1 MQVMARLALQFGK
14 RKMKKMHLI
23 SNIKF
28 LKIMKKQIFSWG
40 LMLAATFTL
49 TNCAQELDNPVQ
61 PETEGFPFE
70 LVASTPEVKTVNDG
84 IATKWADGDKINV
97 FHAIGETTEYKNDGA
112 FTVEDVNAGVFAGEL
127 CEPLD
132 PEEEYDWYVLYPYNQ
147 KIETPGAQTAG
158 YTYIGY
164 STGLNQTGYN
174 STASLKGSVCPL
186 YGVLKYGGVE
196 PVIEMNHLSS
206 VVAIKVTNKNDEPLT
221 ITTASFTATEDIVGS
236 YYINFATTPVEY
248 SPSAANYVKN
258 TAVVNV
264 SNGTALAK
272 GESAVLYAAIK
283 PFTATAGQKLTLSV
297 NGYEKSLSLTQ
308 DVTFTAGKIKTLN
321 FAYDFVAE
329 PEPEGTATFTWDL
342 TKASYSSAS
351 ASEVTWQSDYVNM
364 VLTKGNSS
372 TNANNYLGGTNNNAH
387 TRVYKDQVL
396 TFTTSDGVLVQSV
409 EFNVVSS
416 YMAAFEGAT
425 WTNATATTSG
435 SVRKA
440 VPTDASKEFS
450 VTIGTAT
457 RFNSVTVYYVLDG
470 NYVPPTLESIK
481 VENAKTEYF
490 VGDAFVEPD
499 VFAVYD
505 NGNEIPVSEGVTFSG
520 FDSSA
525 AAENQVVTVT
535 YEGMTCTYEVVI
547 SEKQEGGVAPAG
559 TVLWSETW
567 GTYTGTVANYNFT
580 GTTVYGGNTDNLAYS
595 VDNANDKIESTTAN
609 PISSNNLF
617 FYKTAASSW
626 TVQGI
631 DLAGAAS
638 VTLKYTV
645 NRTNVAVYYSV
656 DGAAEVQ
663 LSASSS
669 SGVNTKTISNLSGST
684 LKLRFNKTGTS
695 QNCRIDDISVTVN

>member
-1 MQVMARLALQFGK
+1 
-14 RKMKKMHLI
+14 MHFI

-84 IATKWADGDKINV
+84 MTTKWADGDKINV

-127 CEPLD
+127 CEPLNQ
-132 PEEEYDWYVLYPYNQ
+132 EEEYDWYVLYPYNQ

-221 ITTASFTATEDIVGS
+221 ITTATFTATEDIVGS

-283 PFTATAGQKLTLSV
+283 PFTASEGQTLTLSV
-297 NGYEKSLSLTQ
+297 NGYEKSLVLTQ

-321 FAYDFVAE
+321 FPYDFVAE

-351 ASEVTWQSDYVNM
+351 TSEVSWKSDYVNM
-364 VLTKGNSS
+364 VLTKGTST
-372 TNANNYLGGTNNNAH
+372 TNANNYLGGTNAH

-396 TFTTSDGVLVQSV
+396 TFTAADGVLVQSV
-409 EFNVVSS
+409 EFNVVSG
-416 YMAAFEGAT
+416 YMDEFEGAT

-440 VPTDASKEFS
+440 VPTDASKDFS
-450 VTIGTAT
+450 VTIGSAT
-457 RFNSVTVYYVLDG
+457 RLNSVTVYYVLDE

-505 NGNEIPVSEGVTFSG
+505 NGNEISVSEGVTFSG

-547 SEKQEGGVAPAG
+547 SEKQEGGSDPVATSG

-567 GTYTGTVANYNFT
+567 ADAGVNSTTFASNSAISTYNYAGRTGFGDNASNVTYTADASNNVRITKSS
-580 GTTVYGGNTDNLAYS
+580 GGNCTSGHLWFNRS
-595 VDNANDKIESTTAN
+595 VAGELKTSAIKLYGATSLSFSHSQGTSG
-609 PISSNNLF
+609 SSCE
-617 FYKTAASSW
+617 
-626 TVQGI
+626 
-631 DLAGAAS
+631 
-638 VTLKYTV
+638 TL
-645 NRTNVAVYYSV
+645 YSV
-656 DGAAEVQ
+656 DGGSTWTSLGTQSGAIAKKTYTFTVQ
-663 LSASSS
+663 DETESIMIKLVHASSNAK
-669 SGVNTKTISNLSGST
+669 NTRVDNLE
-684 LKLRFNKTGTS
+684 LKAN
-695 QNCRIDDISVTVN
+695 

>member
-1 MQVMARLALQFGK
+1 MQVMARLALPIGK
-14 RKMKKMHLI
+14 RKVKKMHFI

-84 IATKWADGDKINV
+84 MTTKWATGDKINV
-97 FHAIGETTEYKNDGA
+97 FHAIGESTEYKNDGA

-164 STGLNQTGYN
+164 STGLTQTGYN

-196 PVIEMNHLSS
+196 PELEMQHLSS

-221 ITTASFTATEDIVGS
+221 VTTASFTATEDIVGS
-236 YYINFATTPVEY
+236 YFIDLTGESVAYTA
-248 SPSAANYVKN
+248 SGANYVKN

-283 PFTATAGQKLTLSV
+283 PFTAPAGQKLTLSV
-297 NGYEKSLSLTQ
+297 NGYSKEITLSK

-321 FAYDFVAE
+321 FAYEFVAE
-329 PEPEGTATFTWDL
+329 PEPEGTATYSWDL
-342 TKASYSSAS
+342 TKASYASAS
-351 ASEVTWQSDYVNM
+351 ASEVKWESDYVNM
-364 VLTKGNSS
+364 VLTKGGSS
-372 TNANNYLGGTNNNAH
+372 TTANNYLGGTNAH

-396 TFTTSDGVLVQSV
+396 TFKSADGVVVQSV
-409 EFNVVSS
+409 EFNVVSG
-416 YMAAFEGAT
+416 YIDEFEGAT

-435 SVRKA
+435 LVRKV
-440 VPTDASKEFS
+440 VPTDSSKDFS
-450 VTIGTAT
+450 VKIGTAT
-457 RFNSVTVYYVLDG
+457 RFTSVTVHYVLDG

-481 VENAKTEYF
+481 VENAKTEYY

-499 VFAVYD
+499 VIAVYD
-505 NGNEIPVSEGVTFSG
+505 NGNEIPVSEGVTFTG

-525 AAENQVVTVT
+525 AAETQVVTVT
-535 YEGMTCTYEVVI
+535 YEGKTCTYNVTI
-547 SEKQEGGVAPAG
+547 SEKQESGDGDSTQEYTYTWTATSGALGNNAQATISKILNQVEWTIQRSGSSGYTGWTSSVIQIGKNGSAESLTLKTSGIEGVVKEIAVECASYSGKHNVAISVGGTEYVSTITPSWTTVG
-559 TVLWSETW
+559 TVGAS
-567 GTYTGTVANYNFT
+567 GT
-580 GTTVYGGNTDNLAYS
+580 
-595 VDNANDKIESTTAN
+595 
-609 PISSNNLF
+609 
-617 FYKTAASSW
+617 
-626 TVQGI
+626 
-631 DLAGAAS
+631 
-638 VTLKYTV
+638 
-645 NRTNVAVYYSV
+645 
-656 DGAAEVQ
+656 
-663 LSASSS
+663 S
-669 SGVNTKTISNLSGST
+669 SGDIEIKFTPG
-684 LKLRFNKTGTS
+684 TGARALYVKS
-695 QNCRIDDISVTVN
+695 IKIVYAN

>member
-1 MQVMARLALQFGK
+1 
-14 RKMKKMHLI
+14 MHFI

-84 IATKWADGDKINV
+84 MTTKWADDDKINV

-248 SPSAANYVKN
+248 SPSDANYVKN

-283 PFTATAGQKLTLSV
+283 PFTASEGQTLTLSV
-297 NGYEKSLSLTQ
+297 NGYSKELTL
-308 DVTFTAGKIKTLN
+308 DKDITFSAGKIKTLN

-329 PEPEGTATFTWDL
+329 PEPEGTATYSWDL
-342 TKASYSSAS
+342 TKASYASAS
-351 ASEVTWQSDYVNM
+351 ASEVKWESDYVNM
-364 VLTKGNSS
+364 VLTKGGSS
-372 TNANNYLGGTNNNAH
+372 TTANNYLGGTNAH
-387 TRVYKDQVL
+387 TRVYNDQVL
-396 TFTTSDGVLVQSV
+396 TFKSADGVVVQSV

-416 YMAAFEGAT
+416 YMDEFEGAT

-435 SVRKA
+435 LVRKV
-440 VPTDASKEFS
+440 VPTDSSKDFS
-450 VTIGTAT
+450 VKIGSAT
-457 RFNSVTVYYVLDG
+457 RFTSVTVHYVLDG

-481 VENAKTEYF
+481 VENAKTEYY

-505 NGNEIPVSEGVTFSG
+505 NGNEHKVTEGVTFSG

-525 AAENQVVTVT
+525 AAENQIVTVT
-535 YEGMTCTYEVVI
+535 YEGKTCTYNVTV
-547 SEKQEGGVAPAG
+547 SEKQESGDGEG
-559 TVLWSETW
+559 DTVLAYTFDITSFGTSGYGVHKNVAKNNEMTWTITCGQGGYLGINKAANASKLVLGDYLKVGAPIGYTSSSLATAVISDKAMSNVGKVVFVANSVTAVSGTAPTQISLVYSTDGNTYSLVETQSFNKSNGNTFEFTPKDSGFYAVVFYSTAW
-567 GTYTGTVANYNFT
+567 FRLTGT
-580 GTTVYGGNTDNLAYS
+580 
-595 VDNANDKIESTTAN
+595 KIEYYAN
-609 PISSNNLF
+609 
-617 FYKTAASSW
+617 
-626 TVQGI
+626 
-631 DLAGAAS
+631 
-638 VTLKYTV
+638 
-645 NRTNVAVYYSV
+645 
-656 DGAAEVQ
+656 
-663 LSASSS
+663 
-669 SGVNTKTISNLSGST
+669 
-684 LKLRFNKTGTS
+684 
-695 QNCRIDDISVTVN
+695 